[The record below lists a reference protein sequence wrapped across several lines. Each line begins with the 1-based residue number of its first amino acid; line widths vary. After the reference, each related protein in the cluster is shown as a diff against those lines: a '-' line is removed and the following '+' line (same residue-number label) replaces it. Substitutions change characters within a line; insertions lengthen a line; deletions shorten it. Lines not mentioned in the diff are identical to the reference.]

1 MRTEIIVIR
10 GALRG
15 RAGWISGNLE
25 DRTRRGIT
33 KAIVHAGDDVE
44 LLSIDS
50 LQANDQLALFGSG
63 NENAAGQEPTAPNPL
78 VMKNR

>member
-15 RAGWISGNLE
+15 RAGWISGSLE
-25 DRTRRGIT
+25 DRARRGIT
-33 KAIVHAGDDVE
+33 KAIVHAGTDVE

-50 LQANDQLALFGSG
+50 IERADQLVLFADP
-63 NENAAGQEPTAPNPL
+63 ETKTPPA
-78 VMKNR
+78 RCRRR